1 LEAIDMSTRRNA
13 LAGAFLAALMVA
25 AVPAIADDAG
35 SKAGGVVAE
44 SARTGGHAVRDGF
57 LTFGRTVKS
66 FFTGGPS
73 AARETWREN
82 AAETKENAREGAAAV
97 RGEANR

>member
-1 LEAIDMSTRRNA
+1 MSTRRNA
-13 LAGAFLAALMVA
+13 LAGAFLAALVVA
-25 AVPAIADDAG
+25 AVPAIAEEDTG
-35 SKAGGVVAE
+35 RRVGGVAEE

-66 FFTGGPS
+66 FFTGGPN

-82 AAETKENAREGAAAV
+82 AAETKEHAHEGAAAV
-97 RGEANR
+97 QDEANH

>member
-1 LEAIDMSTRRNA
+1 MSTRRNA

-25 AVPAIADDAG
+25 AVPAIAEDDAG
-35 SKAGGVVAE
+35 RRAGGVAAE

-66 FFTGGPS
+66 FFTGGPN

-82 AAETKENAREGAAAV
+82 AAETRENARVGAAAV

>member
-1 LEAIDMSTRRNA
+1 MTTRRNA

-35 SKAGGVVAE
+35 RKAAGVAE
-44 SARTGGHAVRDGF
+44 ASARTGGNAVRDGF

-66 FFTGGPS
+66 FFTGGPN

-82 AAETKENAREGAAAV
+82 AAETRENARENANAV